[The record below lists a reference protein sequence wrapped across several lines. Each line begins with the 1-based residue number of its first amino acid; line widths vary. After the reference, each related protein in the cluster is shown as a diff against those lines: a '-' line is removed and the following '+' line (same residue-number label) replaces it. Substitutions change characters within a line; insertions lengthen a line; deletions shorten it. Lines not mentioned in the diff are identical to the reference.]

1 LKLIKQGLILYK
13 ERWDMAQKKKQE
25 LSREKGRQQ
34 EGVERLQTLNEEK
47 NPLEQ
52 ELTTIIKREDQF
64 GKMTSKICS

>member
-1 LKLIKQGLILYK
+1 VKLSKQGLILYK
-13 ERWDMAQKKKQE
+13 EYWDIAQKKKQE

-52 ELTTIIKREDQF
+52 ELTTIVKREEQF
-64 GKMTSKICS
+64 GKMTSKIC

>member
-1 LKLIKQGLILYK
+1 MKLSKQGLILYK
-13 ERWDMAQKKKQE
+13 EHWDIAQKKKQE

-52 ELTTIIKREDQF
+52 ELTTIVKREEQF
-64 GKMTSKICS
+64 GKMTSKIC